1 LADSNVLVIAAVVV
15 VLLVIVVVAR
25 VVVVVVVVVV
35 VAAAVVG
42 VIVVAA
48 AAAGAPVRIQTVPLT
63 LERCYNTESSWN
75 SEHTTVG
82 PLIKKTVKI
91 GTVVCQGS
99 PSTSARIG
107 EESRFHHCRRNHSIL
122 TSLPTYGEIM
132 N

>member
-1 LADSNVLVIAAVVV
+1 MSGRTARVSTPSCLHVLWHVAFRDEKNRIRRQLLNVRKPHYLADSNVLVIAAVVV

-63 LERCYNTESSWN
+63 LERCYDTESSWN

-82 PLIKKTVKI
+82 PLIKK
-91 GTVVCQGS
+91 
-99 PSTSARIG
+99 R
-107 EESRFHHCRRNHSIL
+107 
-122 TSLPTYGEIM
+122 
-132 N
+132 